1 MDETLLKKLA
11 KPMLVCAPLIWGST
25 FFMIK
30 DALDDVDALF
40 MLAFRFTLA
49 AVLLAAVFWRRWRD
63 MDLVYLW
70 QGGLLGLLM
79 GAAYILQ
86 TFGLM
91 GTTPGKNAFF
101 TAVYCVI
108 VPFLYWGVDRLRP
121 SRFNVLAALLC
132 IGGIGLV
139 SWDGGIALTRGDVLT
154 LCGGFI
160 YACHIVAVAK
170 FSQGRDAVLLSILQF
185 GSAALCFA
193 VGTAVTQGV
202 PAGGLSPNA
211 WLVLL
216 YLAVFGTTIG
226 QLFQNVGQKYTDP
239 SSAALLLALEAP
251 FGVMFSVAF
260 GAETP
265 GGLMYLGFGLIFLA
279 VVCSETQF
287 QFLRRGAGKAG
298 E

>member
-108 VPFLYWGVDRLRP
+108 VPFLYWAVDRKRP
-121 SRFNVLAALLC
+121 TRWNVLAALLSVT
-132 IGGIGLV
+132 GIGLV
-139 SWDGGIALTRGDVLT
+139 SWDGGGLTIAAGDVLT
-154 LCGGFI
+154 LCAGLQLLIGFI
-160 YACHIVAVAK
+160 GVH
-170 FSQGRDAVLLSILQF
+170 LS
-185 GSAALCFA
+185 SC
-193 VGTAVTQGV
+193 
-202 PAGGLSPNA
+202 SP
-211 WLVLL
+211 
-216 YLAVFGTTIG
+216 
-226 QLFQNVGQKYTDP
+226 P
-239 SSAALLLALEAP
+239 SSLPPLP
-251 FGVMFSVAF
+251 
-260 GAETP
+260 
-265 GGLMYLGFGLIFLA
+265 
-279 VVCSETQF
+279 
-287 QFLRRGAGKAG
+287 
-298 E
+298 